1 VTVRAWVRET
11 AAGRWQVSWATT
23 RNFLTREE
31 AERAAQLAFPPPSRQ
46 GREPVEV
53 ARFIV
58 QLHEQGMS
66 ARLIAA
72 LCAEG
77 QLKSVRGGQW
87 TAVKVQRILDR
98 ERADAQQ
105 DDDEPGALADRP

>member
-1 VTVRAWVRET
+1 M
-11 AAGRWQVSWATT
+11 
-23 RNFLTREE
+23 
-31 AERAAQLAFPPPSRQ
+31 RAAELEFPPPSRQ

-53 ARFIV
+53 ARFVV
-58 QLHEQGMS
+58 QLAEQGMS

-87 TAVKVQRILDR
+87 TAKKVERILDR
-98 ERADAQQ
+98 ERADTAT
-105 DDDEPGALADRP
+105 